1 MRPFGSPKQLEK
13 RRRRAV
19 ALLEEGLSLHE
30 AARRV
35 GCHPS
40 SVLRWREALREG
52 GEAALAPRPASGRPP
67 RLTARQK
74 ERLVRLLLWGAMA
87 HGWRTELWTTQRIA
101 ELIEEKFKVRYH
113 RDHVGRLMHALG
125 WSHQKPERRAL
136 ERDEA
141 AIERWRRVE
150 WPRIKK
156 TPPGWA
162 PTSSSSTS
170 LASC

>member
-13 RRRRAV
+13 RRLRAV

-30 AARRV
+30 VARRV

-40 SVLRWREALREG
+40 SVLRWRETLREG
-52 GEAALAPRPASGRPP
+52 GEAALAPR
-67 RLTARQK
+67 LTPRQK
-74 ERLVRLLLWGAMA
+74 ERLVRLLLRGPMA

-101 ELIEEKFKVRYH
+101 QLIEEKFGVRYH

-125 WSHQKPERRAL
+125 WSHQKPERRAI

-141 AIERWRRVE
+141 AIGRWKRKE

-162 PTSSSSTS
+162 PISSSSTS
-170 LASC
+170 RASC